1 MSRHFRT
8 SEGHQKAF
16 LCSSD
21 RNTATSEPVKRMLAK
36 RGSVV
41 VLGSSGNC
49 FLPSCRRI
57 ERDADSA
64 RYLSFLCVC
73 ASSFDHCANGLRGW
87 GGGGFRNIP
96 RADVPSSLV
105 AVASNSNLL
114 LLSSC
119 FTDTRPGWTG
129 IFCLTNRVFS
139 VYHIPKPS
147 WFSDCVYRQS
157 QHNPMFLLKKASTY
171 GGFFFFFCY
180 HFQVLSDFEFIVNI
194 DSKLNLWLNFLFI
207 RINRNLLFQFFIF
220 FFNFIIF

>member
-1 MSRHFRT
+1 M
-8 SEGHQKAF
+8 G
-16 LCSSD
+16 
-21 RNTATSEPVKRMLAK
+21 
-36 RGSVV
+36 G
-41 VLGSSGNC
+41 
-49 FLPSCRRI
+49 RI
-57 ERDADSA
+57 SQ
-64 RYLSFLCVC
+64 YT
-73 ASSFDHCANGLRGW
+73 
-87 GGGGFRNIP
+87 

-119 FTDTRPGWTG
+119 FTDTRPSWTG

-147 WFSDCVYRQS
+147 WFSDCVYRPKS
-157 QHNPMFLLKKASTY
+157 STIRCFFKKPPPTEA
-171 GGFFFFFCY
+171 FFCY

>member
-1 MSRHFRT
+1 M
-8 SEGHQKAF
+8 
-16 LCSSD
+16 CSSD
-21 RNTATSEPVKRMLAK
+21 RNTATSEPVKECLQ
-36 RGSVV
+36 SVV
-41 VLGSSGNC
+41 LWYLLGSSGNC

-87 GGGGFRNIP
+87 GGRISQYT

-119 FTDTRPGWTG
+119 FTDTRPSWTG

-147 WFSDCVYRQS
+147 WFSDCVYRQKS
-157 QHNPMFLLKKASTY
+157 AQSDVSLKKPPPTEAFLLS
-171 GGFFFFFCY
+171 
-180 HFQVLSDFEFIVNI
+180 LSSSI
-194 DSKLNLWLNFLFI
+194 
-207 RINRNLLFQFFIF
+207 
-220 FFNFIIF
+220 

>member
-1 MSRHFRT
+1 M
-8 SEGHQKAF
+8 
-16 LCSSD
+16 CSSD
-21 RNTATSEPVKRMLAK
+21 RNTATSEPVKECLQ
-36 RGSVV
+36 SVV
-41 VLGSSGNC
+41 LWYLLGSSGNC

-73 ASSFDHCANGLRGW
+73 ASSFDHCGNGLGRW
-87 GGGGFRNIP
+87 GGGFRNIP
-96 RADVPSSLV
+96 RRSVPDSLG

-147 WFSDCVYRQS
+147 WFSDCVYRQ
-157 QHNPMFLLKKASTY
+157 NPAQSDVSFKKASTY
-171 GGFFFFFCY
+171 GGFFLLS
-180 HFQVLSDFEFIVNI
+180 HFKFYLILS
-194 DSKLNLWLNFLFI
+194 FLSI
-207 RINRNLLFQFFIF
+207 LTVGSICG
-220 FFNFIIF
+220 

>member
-21 RNTATSEPVKRMLAK
+21 RNTATSEPVKECLQ
-36 RGSVV
+36 SVV
-41 VLGSSGNC
+41 LWYLLGSSGNC

-87 GGGGFRNIP
+87 GGGFRNIP

-119 FTDTRPGWTG
+119 FTDTRPSWTG

-139 VYHIPKPS
+139 VYHIPKP
-147 WFSDCVYRQS
+147 FLVFGLCVPS
-157 QHNPMFLLKKASTY
+157 KVQHNPMFLKKPPPTEA
-171 GGFFFFFCY
+171 FFFAITFKFY
-180 HFQVLSDFEFIVNI
+180 LILS
-194 DSKLNLWLNFLFI
+194 
-207 RINRNLLFQFFIF
+207 LLSILTVSS
-220 FFNFIIF
+220 ICG